1 MVVPRNF
8 HLLVAATL
16 VCGLLMISYVSRS
29 VNQSRMAML
38 SVSGVEKVQHLDNQI
53 SNRLANEEL
62 AKWDKLEAKI
72 FPSDS
77 DKKSVVA
84 KKVSSPHQ
92 ARNAPVVSQPIPK
105 KAAVF
110 FSSGS
115 GQYSTDMRFHHV
127 AQVVAQP
134 KQAITQQKAM
144 EVVCLCLI
152 FLLPRKSSPV
162 KSNSHQHFLF
172 STAVG
177 CPEIWTR

>member
-8 HLLVAATL
+8 HLLVAAIL

-53 SNRLANEEL
+53 SNRLASEEL

-77 DKKSVVA
+77 DKRSGVS
-84 KKVSSPHQ
+84 KKIVTPHQ
-92 ARNAPVVSQPIPK
+92 ARKAPVVSQPIPK

-115 GQYSTDMRFHHV
+115 GQYSTDLRFHHV
-127 AQVVAQP
+127 AQVVVQP
-134 KQAITQQKAM
+134 KQAQTQKKAM
-144 EVVCLCLI
+144 EVSW
-152 FLLPRKSSPV
+152 FALLA
-162 KSNSHQHFLF
+162 F
-172 STAVG
+172 
-177 CPEIWTR
+177 